1 MSSQVNANEVNM
13 EAYKII
19 CELFGIKE
27 LKSYQRDV
35 FESLLIG
42 KDCFVSQPTGSGK
55 SLLFQA
61 WPFLES
67 SSSCQS
73 ESDINI
79 GRDGYHIY
87 KQTSAVVCPY
97 IVIVISPT
105 VSLMQNQV
113 SI

>member
-1 MSSQVNANEVNM
+1 M
-13 EAYKII
+13 
-19 CELFGIKE
+19 
-27 LKSYQRDV
+27 
-35 FESLLIG
+35 
-42 KDCFVSQPTGSGK
+42 SQPTGSGK

-61 WPFLES
+61 LPFLES

-97 IVIVISPT
+97 IVIAISPT